1 MTNLGKGGLSS
12 SKIHGIPS
20 GVSSGLSARP
30 RRRASDALALVKP
43 KAAGPYVF
51 EGSIDALV
59 QELQPTIPL
68 YVMRP
73 DILVQQAQAFVRGF
87 HGTAMYAV
95 KVNPDKHVLQ
105 TLYKAG
111 IKSFDVA
118 SIEEVRLIRK
128 VAPKATMHFMHPIKS
143 REAIAEAYFMH
154 GVRSFVLDCR
164 DELYKILQ
172 ETRYAGDLT
181 LMIRLAVKEDSSVF
195 SLAGKFGASVA
206 EAADL
211 LRLGRSVS
219 AKLGVTFHVGSQCM
233 DPKAYRRA
241 LQLCADAVKL
251 SGVSVDVV
259 DAGGGF
265 PSVYPGMNP
274 PPLADYFAEIHQ
286 AVADL
291 GFCGC
296 ELLCEPGR
304 ALVAAAGSLITRVE
318 LRKGDMIYLNDGTYG
333 GMFDASNAF
342 KFPFATRRAGG
353 TGAAQGDVAYR
364 FSGPTCDTVDMMDGP
379 FHLPADMAEGQW
391 VQIDGM
397 GAYSLSV
404 RGNFNGF
411 GRSATVFLKE

>member
-12 SKIHGIPS
+12 SHTY
-20 GVSSGLSARP
+20 GVTQP
-30 RRRASDALALVKP
+30 RRRAADKLALVKP
-43 KAAGPYVF
+43 KPAGPYIF
-51 EGSIDALV
+51 QGAIDDLV

-73 DILVQQAQAFVRGF
+73 DILQRQAQAFVRGF
-87 HGTAMYAV
+87 KGTSMYAV

-128 VAPKATMHFMHPIKS
+128 VAPKAAMYFMHPVKS
-143 REAIAEAYFMH
+143 REAIAEAYHMH

-172 ETRYAGDLT
+172 ETHYAGDLT

-195 SLAGKFGASVA
+195 SLAGKFGASVE

-211 LRLGRSVS
+211 LKLGRTV
-219 AKLGVTFHVGSQCM
+219 AARIGVTFHVGSQCM

-241 LQLCADAVKL
+241 LTLCAEAVKR
-251 SGVSVDVV
+251 SGVKIDIV

-265 PSVYPGMNP
+265 PSVYPGMTP
-274 PPLADYFAEIHQ
+274 EPLENYFSEIHA
-286 AVADL
+286 AVQDL
-291 GFCGC
+291 GFADCA
-296 ELLCEPGR
+296 LMCEPGR
-304 ALVAAAGSLITRVE
+304 ALVAEAGSLIARVE

-353 TGAAQGDVAYR
+353 AGVAEGDTAYR

-411 GRSATVFLKE
+411 GRSATVFLKEEN